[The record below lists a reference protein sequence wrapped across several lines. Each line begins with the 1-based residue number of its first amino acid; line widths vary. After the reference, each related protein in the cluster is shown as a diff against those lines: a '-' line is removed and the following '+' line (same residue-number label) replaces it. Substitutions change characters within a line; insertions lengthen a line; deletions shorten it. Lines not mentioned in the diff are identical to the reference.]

1 MVGRYA
7 ASMVD
12 WRGELWD
19 FTADWVAGIKSG
31 GIDGLTGSL
40 SDVAVTPLGV
50 GGQVVVSQEPAPI
63 QGSLTFH
70 CRGDG
75 VRDAGQVYADLRH
88 AFSPLRGRE
97 STLRVVSPVGEAD
110 LRVRRGSGMS
120 DPVEDPTWADMVLSV
135 QVPVVADEGVWWLA
149 PDVVTGDATVVNVG
163 DVPLFVTIGWSGAG
177 GRVTMPS
184 GATFTLPRTQET
196 RYLHLSRR
204 RSLSVTDGDGVRD
217 DVLWRQLRGAAPE
230 VVPVGAERTFMVPE
244 GAWVEYR
251 LGVLDPWR

>member
-1 MVGRYA
+1 MGRYA

-70 CRGDG
+70 CRGEGD
-75 VRDAGQVYADLRH
+75 RDAGQVYADLRR

-97 STLRVVSPVGEAD
+97 STLRVVSPTGEAD
-110 LRVRRGSGMS
+110 LRVRRGGAMS
-120 DPVEDPTWADMVLSV
+120 DPVEDPSWSDMVLSV
-135 QVPVVADEGVWWLA
+135 QVPVVADEGVWWLPPVVLFGEA
-149 PDVVTGDATVVNVG
+149 PVVNSG
-163 DVPLFVTIGWSGAG
+163 DVPVFVTVGWSGAG
-177 GRVTMPS
+177 GQVTMPS
-184 GATFTLPRTQET
+184 GATFTLPPVQET

-204 RSLSVTDGDGVRD
+204 RSLSVTDGGGVRD
-217 DVLWRQLRGAAPE
+217 DVLWRQLRGLAPE
-230 VVPVGAERTFMVPE
+230 VVPVGAQRTFRVPD

-251 LGVLDPWR
+251 LGVLDPWQ